1 MSLPAASGWSILFS
15 VTNRDRRK
23 VVGGIFAD
31 AAKYS
36 ITAGTVALFLAGKLN
51 MLSLAVIGL
60 IFSMLTIVAYFVT
73 PKDQKE
79 G

>member
-1 MSLPAASGWSILFS
+1 MSLARRFGMFYTVSAI
-15 VTNRDRRK
+15 NRDRRK

-51 MLSLAVIGL
+51 AVSVVLVAL
-60 IFSMLTIVAYFVT
+60 IFGMLTVVAYFVT

>member
-1 MSLPAASGWSILFS
+1 MSVI
-15 VTNRDRRK
+15 NRDRGK
-23 VVGGIFAD
+23 VVAEIFAD

-51 MLSLAVIGL
+51 AVSVVMVAL
-60 IFSMLTIVAYFVT
+60 IFGMQTVVAYFVT